1 MTSNYRPRSQAL
13 LTGFLKL
20 RKAAGHV
27 SCGSTSCP
35 FFELRVEAG
44 PNSKM
49 EAECIIADAVQKVE
63 FKKGDFLFLQG
74 QLSSSLYTLSTGMVK
89 ICSDGPDGWE
99 QIVGL
104 ATPGNLLVG
113 LQSLNGDRYAYTA
126 IASTAVSACEIN
138 HRALLAHAEDDVDIA
153 LHLITAV
160 NAQLAH
166 SRALVEVMG
175 HEFADSKIASLI
187 LLMTPEASHGHC
199 CFGLPFSRL
208 DMANIL
214 GLREETV
221 CRQMAEMRRS
231 EIISAPRGKIEVR
244 DWKKLQAIATKH
256 FGGHRVH

>member
-35 FFELRVEAG
+35 FFELRAEAG

-74 QLSSSLYTLSTGMVK
+74 QLSSSLYTLSAGMVK

-138 HRALLAHAEDDVDIA
+138 HRALLAHAEDDVNIA
-153 LHLITAV
+153 MHLITAV

-175 HEFADSKIASLI
+175 HEFADSKNASLI
-187 LLMTPEASHGHC
+187 LLMTPEESHGHC
-199 CFGLPFSRL
+199 CYGLPCSRL

-221 CRQMAEMRRS
+221 CRQMAEMQRS
-231 EIISAPRGKIEVR
+231 EVINAPRGKIEVR

-256 FGGHRVH
+256 FGGHRAH